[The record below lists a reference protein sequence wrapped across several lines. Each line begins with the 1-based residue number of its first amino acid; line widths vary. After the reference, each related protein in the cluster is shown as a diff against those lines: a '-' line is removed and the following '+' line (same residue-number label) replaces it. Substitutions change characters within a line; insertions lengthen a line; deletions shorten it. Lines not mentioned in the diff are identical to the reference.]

1 MQFQNRFIN
10 VDILFSD
17 AQSCGSCEMNNFYT
31 YKPQGLEE
39 MLRDPHCEKAK
50 KISTVWGANSFA
62 PSFEIF
68 RFESMMGEVFLQ
80 AQELLFCLLFLS
92 RKKVRSY
99 FWGIFFSASAE
110 EKNSEKPIIEHKTT
124 FGFG

>member
-17 AQSCGSCEMNNFYT
+17 AQECGSWKMNKFYS
-31 YKPQGLEE
+31 YEPQGLEE

-50 KISTVWGANSFA
+50 KISTVWGANSFG

-68 RFESMMGEVFLQ
+68 RFERWRVKYFFKLKSSFFAYFFWAE
-80 AQELLFCLLFLS
+80 
-92 RKKVRSY
+92 KK
-99 FWGIFFSASAE
+99 
-110 EKNSEKPIIEHKTT
+110 
-124 FGFG
+124 